1 MKMNSLKKKEIT
13 QEQKEECRKLNAIYE
28 SKKSPLELTQ
38 KTVSE
43 QLGISQGAVNHYLKG
58 TNALNASIASKFAK
72 LLQVTVDQ
80 FSTRLFEEIKQMA
93 DTLDQEKLNES
104 TLLESRPRNSVTIKL
119 LDVYAAAAPSGII
132 NIDYPEV
139 IKEITI
145 DQDQVLELLG
155 RKTVNNINLINVP
168 TDSMSPTINK
178 GDVAFIDITCHGYCG
193 EGVYAFVD
201 EYGELFIKRLQRV
214 PNGGMKILSDNPK
227 YSPLDFTQEELER
240 CYIVGKLVKA
250 LPLHMIDL

>member
-1 MKMNSLKKKEIT
+1 M
-13 QEQKEECRKLNAIYE
+13 
-28 SKKSPLELTQ
+28 
-38 KTVSE
+38 
-43 QLGISQGAVNHYLKG
+43 
-58 TNALNASIASKFAK
+58 
-72 LLQVTVDQ
+72 
-80 FSTRLFEEIKQMA
+80 
-93 DTLDQEKLNES
+93 
-104 TLLESRPRNSVTIKL
+104 
-119 LDVYAAAAPSGII
+119 

-201 EYGELFIKRLQRV
+201 KYGELFIKRLQRV

-227 YSPLDFTQEELER
+227 YSPLDFTQKELER
-240 CYIVGKLVKA
+240 CYIIGKLVKA

>member
-1 MKMNSLKKKEIT
+1 MNAQKKKEIT
-13 QEQKEECRKLNAIYE
+13 LEQKEECRKLNEIYE
-28 SKKSPLELTQ
+28 SKKSSLELTQ
-38 KTVSE
+38 KAVSE
-43 QLGISQGAVNHYLKG
+43 QLGINQSAVNHYLKG

-80 FSTRLFEEIKQMA
+80 FSTRLFSEIKQMA
-93 DTLDQEKLNES
+93 DTLDQDRLDEIVSLGK
-104 TLLESRPRNSVTIKL
+104 RPKNSVTIEL
-119 LDVYAAAAPSGII
+119 LDVYAAAAPKGII
-132 NIDYPEV
+132 NVDYPEV

-145 DQDQVLELLG
+145 DQDQVMELLG
-155 RKTVNNINLINVP
+155 RKTINGINLINVP
-168 TDSMSPTINK
+168 TDSMTPTINK
-178 GDVAFIDITCHGYCG
+178 GDVAFIDITCRGYCG

>member
-1 MKMNSLKKKEIT
+1 MNAPKKKEIT
-13 QEQKEECRKLNAIYE
+13 QEQKEECKKLNELYE
-28 SKKSPLELTQ
+28 AKKSSLELTQ
-38 KTVSE
+38 KSVSE
-43 QLGISQGAVNHYLKG
+43 QLGINQSAVNHYLKG
-58 TNALNASIASKFAK
+58 TNALNANIASKFAK
-72 LLQVTVDQ
+72 LLRVTVDQ
-80 FSTRLFEEIKQMA
+80 FSIRLSKEIKQMA
-93 DTLDQEKLNES
+93 DTLDQDKLNEIIS
-104 TLLESRPRNSVTIKL
+104 LEERPKNSVTIKL
-119 LDVYAAAAPSGII
+119 LDVYAAASPKGIV

-145 DQDQVLELLG
+145 DQNQVIDLLG
-155 RKTVNNINLINVP
+155 RKTINGINLINVP

-178 GDVAFIDITCHGYCG
+178 GDVAFIDTTCRGYSG

-240 CYIVGKLVKA
+240 CHIMGKLVKA